1 MYVIQTIAKQE
12 YKVQTFLQSSGVIK
26 DSESLWIPMKPK
38 LMHSRNDVG
47 GNQGSRG
54 KTYNRD
60 NGSRDGR
67 DGRGKRSGESRE
79 TRDTGGTKVWT
90 EVKDILLP
98 GYILVDTPDPWD
110 FKERYSKHGVSGF
123 HLIGRTQSAGRDMEG
138 DDYEPDEFIPVTDA
152 ELNLIRS
159 LCGEISK
166 GVKEGSRVRIISGPL
181 VGLQGNVQK
190 LNPHHRCA
198 LVRLEMFGRS
208 LDVWLSFEIIVEDHA
223 DTSLPHG

>member
-12 YKVQTFLQSSGVIK
+12 YKVQTFLQSSGVMK

-47 GNQGSRG
+47 GDQGSRG
-54 KTYNRD
+54 KVDNRD

-67 DGRGKRSGESRE
+67 DNGSQGSQGSRE
-79 TRDTGGTKVWT
+79 NKHTKVWT

-98 GYILVDTPDPWD
+98 GYILADTPDPWD
-110 FKERYSKHGVSGF
+110 FKERCSKTGSALSF
-123 HLIGRTQSAGRDMEG
+123 HLIGRAKSTRRDMEG
-138 DDYEPDEFIPVTDA
+138 DDYELDEFIPVTDA

-159 LCGEISK
+159 ICGEISK
-166 GVKEGSRVRIISGPL
+166 GVKEGSRVRIVSGPL

-190 LNPHHRCA
+190 LNTHHRCA

-208 LDVWLSFEIIVEDHA
+208 LDVWLSFEIIVEE
-223 DTSLPHG
+223 SV

>member
-12 YKVQTFLQSSGVIK
+12 YKVQTFLQSSGMMK

-47 GNQGSRG
+47 GDQG
-54 KTYNRD
+54 NRE
-60 NGSRDGR
+60 N
-67 DGRGKRSGESRE
+67 KH
-79 TRDTGGTKVWT
+79 TKVWT

-98 GYILVDTPDPWD
+98 GYILVDTLDPWD
-110 FKERYSKHGVSGF
+110 FKERCSKTGSALSF
-123 HLIGRTQSAGRDMEG
+123 HLIGRAKSTRRDMEG
-138 DDYEPDEFIPVTDA
+138 DDYEPDTFTQVTDA
-152 ELNLIRS
+152 EFNLIRS

-181 VGLQGNVQK
+181 VGLQENVQK

-198 LVRLEMFGRS
+198 LVRLEMFGRN

>member
-12 YKVQTFLQSSGVIK
+12 YKVQTFLQSSGMMK
-26 DSESLWIPMKPK
+26 ESESLWIPMKPK

-47 GNQGSRG
+47 GNQGSREN
-54 KTYNRD
+54 KH
-60 NGSRDGR
+60 
-67 DGRGKRSGESRE
+67 
-79 TRDTGGTKVWT
+79 TKVWT

-110 FKERYSKHGVSGF
+110 FKERCAKNGSALSF
-123 HLIGRTQSAGRDMEG
+123 HLIGRTQSAGRDKIG

-181 VGLQGNVQK
+181 VGLQGAVVK

-198 LVRLEMFGRS
+198 LVRLEMFGRN
-208 LDVWLSFEIIVEDHA
+208 LDIWLSFEIIAEDHA
-223 DTSLPHG
+223 DTSLTHG